1 MKTEVYDIKGMHCAA
16 CSSAIER
23 VTRKIK
29 GVETSEVN
37 LPMNRL
43 NIAYDEEL
51 VSEELICA
59 KIKKAGFSASLKTES
74 KEIREEIVDNSKSEK
89 IVLISAIALS
99 AILLYVSMGQMIF
112 ENIPM
117 PEIFSMNSHP
127 VNFAILQMFI
137 TMIVIFLERK
147 FFISGFTS
155 LFHLNPNMDTLV
167 AISSSVSFIY
177 SFVMT
182 LMIDSDS
189 HAVHNLYYESSAI
202 VLALVSVG
210 KYLEGRNKEKTKSA
224 IEKLIKL
231 TPSVAI
237 LVDDNGQWEV
247 PTEMVKVGD
256 TILVKAGQSVPLDG
270 FVINGT
276 GTVNESML
284 TGESMPILKQENSEI
299 IGGSVLISG
308 AVYVKVSK
316 IGEDTTLA
324 KIVKFVEDAQ
334 GKKAPISK
342 VADKVAGVFVPVV
355 IAIAFVSAVV
365 WLIVGSEFSFALKI
379 FTSIL
384 VIACPCSM
392 GLATP
397 TSIIVGTGLGA
408 NHGILIRN
416 GEALENTHKVKI
428 AIFDKTGT
436 ITSGTPVV
444 TDVFCDV
451 MPQDEFLKTV
461 ISAEKLSNHPLAKAI
476 CDEEK
481 KRNLTIQNYEG
492 DFENLDG
499 LGIVAKDIIIGNSKL
514 MEKFNVDITKISTNQ
529 LSAEGKTIVFVALK
543 GEFVGYIA
551 IADSIKSTAK
561 ETIEKLKK
569 MNIKTVMLTGDNQKT
584 AQAVANQV
592 GFDEVIAEVL
602 PTQKADVV
610 KKYQDEKHAVMMIG
624 DGINDAPALVQA
636 DIGCAVGSGSDI
648 AIDSAQIILMK
659 DNLLDVA
666 KAIRLSEC
674 TIKNIK
680 ENLFW
685 AFCYNCLCIPVAAGV
700 LFSTFGILLS
710 PMIGGLAM
718 SLSSLFVVG
727 NALRLKTAK
736 IER

>member
-1 MKTEVYDIKGMHCAA
+1 
-16 CSSAIER
+16 
-23 VTRKIK
+23 
-29 GVETSEVN
+29 
-37 LPMNRL
+37 
-43 NIAYDEEL
+43 
-51 VSEELICA
+51 
-59 KIKKAGFSASLKTES
+59 
-74 KEIREEIVDNSKSEK
+74 IVDNSKSEK